1 MIRLLVVED
10 NTEISKKLI
19 PDLSKE
25 NIFEIVG
32 LAQTTDEALNLC
44 KKLLPDIVL
53 LDLHLPG
60 LITIHDLI
68 KKLTNLA
75 NTKIVAYASNIKASQ
90 VHTFINSGISAY
102 MDKSDSLILLKMSL
116 VMVNQGKQNIYTPN
130 LAKNILKLNQSDHL
144 LLCEITKRGQI
155 KKAAQRL
162 NMELKDLQEKLA
174 IICDKLEIFDKDNTI
189 NLEKL
194 VKWAKNNGF

>member
-10 NTEISKKLI
+10 NPEISKKII

-130 LAKNILKLNQSDHL
+130 LAKNILKLNQNDHVL
-144 LLCEITKRGQI
+144 LNEITKRGQI
-155 KKAAQRL
+155 NKAAQRL

>member
-155 KKAAQRL
+155 NKAAQRL